1 MRMQEVIAKLRKL
14 APVAA
19 NHTSFAETLMCELVG
34 VMEDMA
40 NAATLTASKAIAAEA
55 LKQVKVVQD
64 SIIAAT
70 KAAKELQ
77 DLNASY
83 KERLGPKARKPK
95 DAPGQMTLPGLDL
108 GPETVGRDA

>member
-1 MRMQEVIAKLRKL
+1 MKMQEVIVKLRKL

-19 NHTSFAETLMCELVG
+19 DSTSFAEALMCELIG

-40 NAATLTASKAIAAEA
+40 NATTLTASKAIAAEA
-55 LKQVKVVQD
+55 LKQAKAVQD
-64 SIIAAT
+64 SVVAAT

-77 DLNASY
+77 ALNASY

-95 DAPGQMTLPGLDL
+95 DAPEQPTLPGL
-108 GPETVGRDA
+108 EDAK